1 MTPKSKQLR
10 MRGKTHIA
18 RELKRYIELRD
29 GVGAVLCG
37 LQSVGSNSELLTSR
51 QLIIDAGPSEFQSDA
66 GAVSIRSLRKPHA
79 PSAVAVQ
86 KGSFTELEQR
96 SFQ

>member
-1 MTPKSKQLR
+1 

-29 GVGAVLCG
+29 GVGAVCE
-37 LQSVGSNSELLTSR
+37 LQSVGSNCELLTSR
-51 QLIIDAGPSEFQSDA
+51 QLIIDAGPSEFQFDA
-66 GAVSIRSLRKPHA
+66 GAASIRSLRKPHA